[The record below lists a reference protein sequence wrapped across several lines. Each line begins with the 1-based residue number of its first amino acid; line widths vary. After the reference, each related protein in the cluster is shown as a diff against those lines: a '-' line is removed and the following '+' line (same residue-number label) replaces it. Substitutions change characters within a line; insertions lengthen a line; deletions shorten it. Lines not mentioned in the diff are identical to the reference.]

1 MVQGVLAAG
10 GAEVIADR
18 LLGQDDG
25 AYSAWWETSKFS
37 IQSPKLHVGL
47 SPRII

>member
-1 MVQGVLAAG
+1 LNGAGLAAAA

-25 AYSAWWETSKFS
+25 AYSACALA
-37 IQSPKLHVGL
+37 QQLKLGGL
-47 SPRII
+47 QGLV